1 MKIGK
6 LLAFAAVAASAL
18 AIGAGAATAQDKM
31 FRVAMNADPDVLDMT
46 QSTNPPQGLATMDN
60 VYDSLDNQAPNG
72 DVIPGLYCGG
82 ESAGGFSLHG
92 IARCAVQ
99 GRIAARE
106 AVKLS
111 PLPPLKS

>member
-72 DVIPGLYCGG
+72 DVIPGVAESWDIQDGG
-82 ESAGGFSLHG
+82 KVIVFHIRHG
-92 IARCAVQ
+92 VTFHS
-99 GRIAARE
+99 GD
-106 AVKLS
+106 
-111 PLPPLKS
+111 PLTAKDVV